1 MSQEL
6 VSIITPSY
14 NSGEFISETIKSI
27 QNQTYRNWELLITDD
42 FSSDNTVKIIKS
54 FIKDDNRIQL
64 FQLDKN
70 SGAAMARNNSI
81 KRALGRFI
89 AFLDSDD
96 TWLPNK
102 LITQLKFMTY
112 NKAPISFTS
121 YFLMNDKGVSL
132 NKTIKSIEKVN
143 YHQYLKNT
151 IIGMSTSMIDTS
163 KVSHIVFKNIR
174 TRQDTYLWISLLK
187 QGHTAYGIGEPLGIY
202 RVRSNSISANKIKSA
217 LQVWKLYFNFE
228 KLGFIKSLYYLI
240 FYLFNAIKKRILS

>member
-42 FSSDNTVKIIKS
+42 FSSDNTVKIVKS
-54 FIKDDNRIQL
+54 FIKDDNRIRL
-64 FQLDKN
+64 FQFDKN

-112 NKAPISFTS
+112 NKVPISFTS
-121 YFLMNDKGVSL
+121 YFLMNEKGVLL

-163 KVSHIVFKNIR
+163 KVSHIVFKDIR

-187 QGHTAYGIGEPLGIY
+187 QGHAAYGISEPLGVY
-202 RVRSNSISANKIKSA
+202 RVRGDSISANKIKSA
-217 LQVWKLYFNFE
+217 LQVWNLYFNFE

-240 FYLFNAIKKRILS
+240 FYLFNAIKKRIIS